1 MQPTAEYIQFF
12 FFTYDDNIDRIPKH
26 AHVDQF
32 SKQLA
37 PQKSVTLKRRV
48 GYVEEELGTTRARLA
63 RMEIDSGEL
72 VVETGSVAASSTSHC
87 D

>member
-12 FFTYDDNIDRIPKH
+12 FFTYDDNIDRIPKR
-26 AHVDQF
+26 ARVDQF

-72 VVETGSVAASSTSHC
+72 VVETGSVATSSTSHC